1 MTSEIV
7 ILITE
12 LRNKQRITLPA
23 GSYRFG
29 RSAQCEYVLRRNNV
43 GDHQFTVS
51 FANGQWGVTDGGSDY
66 RTWYNNR
73 YLEPGET
80 SILQSGDVVGLNTD
94 GDADTQEIT
103 FRVEEITSV
112 QGDGMAPKKEQTTD
126 AVLRETDIRRKR
138 RVLIGR
144 GDDCDIKLVN
154 DRVSRH
160 HCEILYKDGHYELH
174 DLGSTNGTYVDGVRV
189 TRTVLRNGAVINVPA
204 QVFAFT
210 GGMLHYHAHQSGI
223 SIQLVNVYKTV
234 KNANTGKPLNIV
246 DGTSLQVESN
256 SFVVLV
262 GGSGTGKSSLLTCI
276 TGTAPCTA
284 GSVKFDGLDT
294 RSNRNA
300 FEAALG
306 YVPQKDIMHDNLTV
320 EQSLTYTAK
329 LRIAHDAT
337 RAEIAACDGII
348 VAAEKKVDTARFDGK
363 PVLFTR
369 VDDGIHKPEELI
381 KKIVHGEV
389 PVYHA
394 EGGAQAAEDA
404 SGKDS
409 FGRALYKNLMNGVSH
424 MLPFVVGGGI
434 MIALAFL
441 LDDYT
446 IDPSNFGM
454 NTPVAAF
461 FKTVGSAAFGY
472 MLPIL
477 SAFIAMSIADRP
489 GLAVGFVGGVLAMN
503 GTNFAGLAN
512 GETTG
517 ISGGFLAALLAGFVA
532 GYVVEF
538 LKKITEKLPAS
549 LNGIRPMLIYPLGGI
564 LIVGVV
570 MCGINP
576 IMGMIN
582 TAMTNWLN
590 AMGGTS
596 KILLGAI
603 VAGMMSIDMGGPFNK
618 AAYVFGTAAL
628 ASGNYEVMA
637 AVMVGG
643 MVPPIAIALSTTFC
657 PKKWTPDER
666 RNGIVNY
673 IMGLC
678 FVTEGAIPY
687 AAADPLRVLPSCV
700 IGAAL
705 SGALS
710 MTFGCALRAPHGG
723 IFVFPVVDH
732 AVMYCVALAV
742 GSVVGAVILSLLKK
756 TRTEE

>member
-1 MTSEIV
+1 MR
-7 ILITE
+7 ITE
-12 LRNKQRITLPA
+12 LFTAQSIALDEALTDQEQIISRLVELQATHGNITDKEAYKKALYA
-23 GSYRFG
+23 REAEGS
-29 RSAQCEYVLRRNNV
+29 
-43 GDHQFTVS
+43 
-51 FANGQWGVTDGGSDY
+51 
-66 RTWYNNR
+66 
-73 YLEPGET
+73 
-80 SILQSGDVVGLNTD
+80 
-94 GDADTQEIT
+94 
-103 FRVEEITSV
+103 
-112 QGDGMAPKKEQTTD
+112 
-126 AVLRETDIRRKR
+126 
-138 RVLIGR
+138 
-144 GDDCDIKLVN
+144 
-154 DRVSRH
+154 
-160 HCEILYKDGHYELH
+160 
-174 DLGSTNGTYVDGVRV
+174 TYVDNGITVPHAKTNVV
-189 TRTVLRNGAVINVPA
+189 TRPSLAALRLSSPV
-204 QVFAFT
+204 Q
-210 GGMLHYHAHQSGI
+210 Y
-223 SIQLVNVYKTV
+223 
-234 KNANTGKPLNIV
+234 NAED
-246 DGTSLQVESN
+246 DGTTDLLFAIAAPENGSLHVDMLARMMQMLMNEDFVEKLKAAKTPAEFLDCIDAQEEAQFGAE
-256 SFVVLV
+256 SFTQQEIPQNGYRILAV
-262 GGSGTGKSSLLTCI
+262 
-276 TGTAPCTA
+276 TACVN
-284 GSVKFDGLDT
+284 G
-294 RSNRNA
+294 
-300 FEAALG
+300 
-306 YVPQKDIMHDNLTV
+306 
-320 EQSLTYTAK
+320 
-329 LRIAHDAT
+329 IAHTYMAAEALTKAGDKLGLPTKVETNGSDGAKNILT
-337 RAEIAACDGII
+337 REEIANCDGII
-348 VAAEKKVDTARFDGK
+348 VAAEKKVETARFDGK

-409 FGRALYKNLMNGVSH
+409 FGRTLYKNLMNGVSH

-503 GTNFAGLAN
+503 GTNFAGIAA

-517 ISGGFLAALLAGFVA
+517 VSGGFLAALLAGFAA
-532 GYVVEF
+532 GYIVEL

-549 LNGIRPMLIYPLGGI
+549 LNGIRPMLIYPLGGMLI
-564 LIVGVV
+564 LGAV

-576 IMGMIN
+576 VMGMIN
-582 TAMTNWLN
+582 TAMTDCLN

-596 KILLGAI
+596 KVLLGAI
-603 VAGMMSIDMGGPFNK
+603 VAGMMSVDMGGPFNK

-657 PKKWTPDER
+657 PKKWTADER

-673 IMGLC
+673 VMGLC

-700 IGAAL
+700 AGAAVA
-705 SGALS
+705 GALS

-732 AVMYCVALAV
+732 AALYCVALAV
-742 GSVVGAVILSLLKK
+742 GSVLGAVILSLLKK
-756 TRTEE
+756 NRTDAE

>member
-1 MTSEIV
+1 MR
-7 ILITE
+7 ITE
-12 LRNKQRITLPA
+12 LFNAKAIALDVPA
-23 GSYRFG
+23 
-29 RSAQCEYVLRRNNV
+29 
-43 GDHQFTVS
+43 
-51 FANGQWGVTDGGSDY
+51 ANRD
-66 RTWYNNR
+66 
-73 YLEPGET
+73 
-80 SILQSGDVVGLNTD
+80 
-94 GDADTQEIT
+94 EIIAKL
-103 FRVEEITSV
+103 VEL
-112 QGDGMAPKKEQTTD
+112 QTTHGNITD
-126 AVLRETDIRRKR
+126 AEAYKKALYAREA
-138 RVLIGR
+138 
-144 GDDCDIKLVN
+144 
-154 DRVSRH
+154 
-160 HCEILYKDGHYELH
+160 E
-174 DLGSTNGTYVDGVRV
+174 GSTYVDNGITVPHAKTSVV
-189 TRTVLRNGAVINVPA
+189 TRP
-204 QVFAFT
+204 
-210 GGMLHYHAHQSGI
+210 
-223 SIQLVNVYKTV
+223 
-234 KNANTGKPLNIV
+234 
-246 DGTSLQVESN
+246 SL
-256 SFVVLV
+256 
-262 GGSGTGKSSLLTCI
+262 
-276 TGTAPCTA
+276 
-284 GSVKFDGLDT
+284 
-294 RSNRNA
+294 
-300 FEAALG
+300 AALRLAKPVQYNAEDDG
-306 YVPQKDIMHDNLTV
+306 ETDLLFAIAAPEDGGLHVDMLARMMQMLMNEDFV
-320 EQSLTYTAK
+320 EK
-329 LRIAHDAT
+329 LRAAQTPAAFLDAIDAQEEAQFGDESFTEKVIPQDGFRVLAVTACPNGIAHTYMAAEALTKAGEKLGLPTKVETNGSDGAKNVLT
-337 RAEIAACDGII
+337 RKEIEACDGII
-348 VAAEKKVDTARFDGK
+348 VAADKNVETARFDGK

-381 KKIVHGEV
+381 KKVAHGEV

-394 EGGAQAAEDA
+394 KGGAQASAGEEEA
-404 SGKDS
+404 SES
-409 FGRALYKNLMNGVSH
+409 LGRSLYKHLMNGVSH

-441 LDDYT
+441 LDDYS

-454 NTPVAAF
+454 NTPTAAF

-477 SAFIAMSIADRP
+477 AGFIAMSIADRP
-489 GLAVGFVGGVLAMN
+489 GLAVGFAGGVLAMN
-503 GTNFAGLAN
+503 GTNFTGIAN

-532 GYVVEF
+532 GYVVQF

-564 LIVGVV
+564 LIVGAV

-576 IMGMIN
+576 VMGMIN
-582 TAMTNWLN
+582 TAMTDWLN

-596 KILLGAI
+596 KVLLGAI

-657 PKKWTPDER
+657 PQKWTPDER

-673 IMGLC
+673 VMGLC

-705 SGALS
+705 AGSLS

-732 AVMYCVALAV
+732 ALLYCVALAV

-756 TRTEE
+756 TRTDAE

>member
-1 MTSEIV
+1 MR
-7 ILITE
+7 ITE
-12 LRNKQRITLPA
+12 LFTAQSIALDEAQQDRSQIIDRLVELQATHGNIRDKEAYKKGLYEREDE
-23 GSYRFG
+23 GS
-29 RSAQCEYVLRRNNV
+29 
-43 GDHQFTVS
+43 
-51 FANGQWGVTDGGSDY
+51 
-66 RTWYNNR
+66 
-73 YLEPGET
+73 
-80 SILQSGDVVGLNTD
+80 
-94 GDADTQEIT
+94 
-103 FRVEEITSV
+103 
-112 QGDGMAPKKEQTTD
+112 
-126 AVLRETDIRRKR
+126 
-138 RVLIGR
+138 
-144 GDDCDIKLVN
+144 
-154 DRVSRH
+154 
-160 HCEILYKDGHYELH
+160 
-174 DLGSTNGTYVDGVRV
+174 TYVDNGITVPHAKCDCV
-189 TRTVLRNGAVINVPA
+189 TRP
-204 QVFAFT
+204 
-210 GGMLHYHAHQSGI
+210 
-223 SIQLVNVYKTV
+223 
-234 KNANTGKPLNIV
+234 
-246 DGTSLQVESN
+246 SL
-256 SFVVLV
+256 
-262 GGSGTGKSSLLTCI
+262 
-276 TGTAPCTA
+276 
-284 GSVKFDGLDT
+284 
-294 RSNRNA
+294 
-300 FEAALG
+300 AALRLKTPVQYNAEDDG
-306 YVPQKDIMHDNLTV
+306 KTDLLFAIAAPKNGSLHVDMLARMMQMLMNEDFV
-320 EQSLTYTAK
+320 EKLRTAK
-329 LRIAHDAT
+329 TPEDFLAAIDAQEEAQFGDESFT
-337 RAEIAACDGII
+337 DQEIESAGYRVLAVTAC
-348 VAAEKKVDTARFDGK
+348 VN
-363 PVLFTR
+363 
-369 VDDGIHKPEELI
+369 GIHKPEELI
-381 KKIVHGEV
+381 HKITSGEV
-389 PVYHA
+389 PEFHA
-394 EGGAQAAEDA
+394 KGGAQAAEDA
-404 SGKDS
+404 SASDS
-409 FGRALYKNLMNGVSH
+409 FGRSLYKNLMNGVSH

-441 LDDYT
+441 LDDYS

-454 NTPVAAF
+454 NTPLAAF
-461 FKTVGSAAFGY
+461 FKTVGSAAFSY

-477 SAFIAMSIADRP
+477 AGFIAMSIADRP
-489 GLAVGFVGGVLAMN
+489 GLAVGFAGGVLAMN
-503 GTNFAGLAN
+503 GTNFAGIAA

-564 LIVGVV
+564 LIVGAV

-596 KILLGAI
+596 KVLLGAI